1 MRTRV
6 LAFVLLLIASAASAQ
21 AQDWAKRMLLDKPTH
36 EFGTVVKGAKTEHR
50 FRFKNIYL
58 EDVHVESVRASC
70 GCTTPEITKR
80 DLKTYETSEI
90 VAIFNTHAFV
100 GQRSATITVR
110 FDKPFLAE
118 MQLHVAG
125 FIRGDIMVQPNFVD
139 LGTVDQG
146 QEVERMITVTNNSR
160 PDWKILDIR
169 CANTNFEVEP
179 VERPR
184 QRGQVSYDL
193 RVKLRADAPAG
204 YINDELILVTN
215 DARSAQFPID
225 VEGRVVPE
233 LSVAQLI
240 NFGSLDAGKK
250 ATRPLI
256 VRSSKKPFKILA
268 ITCDDERF
276 SFKLPDE
283 AAPPKSLY
291 QIPVTFTADEQ
302 SGRVAKRIFIETDRG
317 KASLPAVIAQ
327 ATIRPSPTAT
337 ESGSIQ
343 VGAPAES
350 STQEAAKPNLD
361 LLKQDAE
368 RSDNSGPDAAPSI
381 TPRVNAIRP
390 KPVASK

>member
-1 MRTRV
+1 
-6 LAFVLLLIASAASAQ
+6 LLSLVSSGSAQ
-21 AQDWAKRMLLDKPTH
+21 AQDWAKRMFLDKPNH
-36 EFGTVVKGAKTEHR
+36 DFGTVVRGAKTEHR
-50 FRFKNIYL
+50 FKFKNIYV

-70 GCTTPEITKR
+70 GCTTPEVTKR
-80 DLKTYETSEI
+80 DLKTYETGEI

-118 MQLHVAG
+118 MQLHVQG

-146 QEVERMITVTNNSR
+146 HEVERMITVTNSSR
-160 PDWKILDIR
+160 PDWKVLDIR

-179 VERPR
+179 ILRPR
-184 QRGQVSYDL
+184 QPGQASYDL
-193 RVKLRADAPAG
+193 KVKLKADAPAG
-204 YINDELILVTN
+204 YIKDQLILVTN
-215 DARSAQFPID
+215 DSRSSQFPID

-240 NFGSLDAGKK
+240 NFGSLDAGKS
-250 ATRPLI
+250 ATKPLI
-256 VRSSKKPFKILA
+256 VRSSKKPFKILS

-283 AAPPKSLY
+283 AAPVKSLY
-291 QIPVTFTADEQ
+291 QIPVTFTADDQ
-302 SGRVAKRIFIETDRG
+302 AGRVAKRIYIETDRG
-317 KASLPAVIAQ
+317 KSSLPAVIAQ

-337 ESGSIQ
+337 ESGGEAQ
-343 VGAPAES
+343 AGAASETD
-350 STQEAAKPNLD
+350 TQEAAKPNLD
-361 LLKQDAE
+361 QFRSDAE
-368 RSDNSGPDAAPSI
+368 RPDLTEQDAAPAI
-381 TPRVNAIRP
+381 KPRANVLRR